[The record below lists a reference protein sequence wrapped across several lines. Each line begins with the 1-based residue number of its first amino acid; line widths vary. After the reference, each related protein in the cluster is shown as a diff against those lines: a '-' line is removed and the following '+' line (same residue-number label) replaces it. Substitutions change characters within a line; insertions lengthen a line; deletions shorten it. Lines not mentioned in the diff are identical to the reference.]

1 MLRLGIVGIGRIA
14 EDYIELISGGK
25 VTDVRLAALCSR
37 RMEHARETADRYHL
51 NVSVYQDYDAF
62 LRSGELDAVLISTP
76 HGQHPG
82 MTRGAL
88 ERGIHV
94 LVEKPVG
101 IFADEVEEL
110 LPLLRQN
117 PAPVCGVLYNRR
129 ASKAFRYV
137 KELMDGGAIG
147 ELARCTWVLTNL
159 YRTDAY
165 YTSGSWRGAWA
176 SEGGGLL
183 MTQASHQLDLM
194 QWLCG
199 MPVSVRARCAA
210 VGRRIAVENEAE
222 LFLTFPNGA
231 HGQFIASAHECPGS
245 NLLELCGTKG
255 KITVRDDMDVTEE
268 ILSADERAFA
278 KESPGPFAKPPFTRA
293 ARHFDDSDNKIQQA
307 ATIQNFVSAVSKREK
322 LQCTL
327 EEGLHS
333 LRIIHGAYL
342 SDWEKREIALPAP
355 EIEFR
360 KQLAAR

>member
-25 VTDVRLAALCSR
+25 VTDVRLTALCSR
-37 RMEHARETADRYHL
+37 NAERAQEVAERYHL
-51 NVSVYQDYDAF
+51 NASVYQDYDAF
-62 LRSGELDAVLISTP
+62 LRSGEFDAVLICTP
-76 HGQHPG
+76 HGQHPV
-82 MTRGAL
+82 MTRQAL

-101 IFADEVEEL
+101 IFADEVEEI
-110 LPLLRQN
+110 LPLLRQD
-117 PAPVCGVLYNRR
+117 PALVCGVLYNRR

-137 KELMDGGAIG
+137 KEAMERGAIG
-147 ELARCTWVLTNL
+147 ELVRCTWVLTNL

-165 YTSGSWRGAWA
+165 YASGSWRGTWA

-199 MPVSVRARCAA
+199 MPVSVRARCAT
-210 VGRRIAVENEAE
+210 VGRRIAVEYEAE

-245 NLLELCGTKG
+245 NLLELCGTRG

-268 ILSADERAFA
+268 ILSVDERDFA
-278 KESPGPFAKPPFTRA
+278 KGSPDPFEKPPFTRVTQ
-293 ARHFDDSDNKIQQA
+293 HFDDSDNKVQQA
-307 ATIQNFVSAVSKREK
+307 ATIQNFVGAVNG
-322 LQCTL
+322 LGPVQCSL
-327 EEGLHS
+327 EEGLRS

-342 SDWEKREIALPAP
+342 SDWETREIALPAP

-360 KQLAAR
+360 KHLAAR